1 MNGSINSKAL
11 TMQRVVNYTGIYS
24 TNIHFAKEIDVTTE
38 IDKLA
43 WFYIKDKQLLAAR
56 SKGKDAFYIPG
67 GKREPGE
74 SDEAALIREIK
85 EELSIDLIPET
96 IRYLHTF
103 QAQAH
108 GKPLGTMVKMT
119 CYEADFDGKV
129 TIDSEIEELCW
140 IRHGDHEKCS
150 PVVVLILDWLLDKG
164 LIE

>member
-1 MNGSINSKAL
+1 MTKA
-11 TMQRVVNYTGIYS
+11 
-24 TNIHFAKEIDVTTE
+24 

-67 GKREPGE
+67 GKREAGE
-74 SDEAALIREIK
+74 SDEEALLREIR

-96 IRYLHTF
+96 IHYLNTF
-103 QAQAH
+103 AAQAH
-108 GKPLGTMVKMT
+108 GKPEGTMVQMT
-119 CYEADFDGKV
+119 CYQADFRGEIQ
-129 TIDSEIEELCW
+129 IDSEIEELCW

-150 PVVVLILDWLLDKG
+150 PVVVLILDWLLAQG